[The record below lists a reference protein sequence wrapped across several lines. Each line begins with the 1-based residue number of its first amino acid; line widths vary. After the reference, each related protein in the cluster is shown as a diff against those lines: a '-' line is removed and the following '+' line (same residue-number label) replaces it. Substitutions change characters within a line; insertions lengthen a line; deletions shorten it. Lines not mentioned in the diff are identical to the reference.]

1 MIFLWTCG
9 TGWNFFKTTAF
20 LTHFLACLIFL
31 MTIFLTWWIL
41 MVNLW
46 MMCLATF
53 LAFKTLSFL
62 TNLMTTFAAFLA
74 FLWCLIAFFLM
85 TLTIFL
91 TILMTFLWATF
102 FLWMVILMWT
112 LILCSTFL
120 AFLRAFLILMT
131 TFGFL
136 AAFFILMINFLTI

>member
-62 TNLMTTFAAFLA
+62 TNLMTTFLA
-74 FLWCLIAFFLM
+74 FLI
-85 TLTIFL
+85 
-91 TILMTFLWATF
+91 TFLWATF

-131 TFGFL
+131 SFGFL
-136 AAFFILMINFLTI
+136 AAFFILMINFLTISFF